1 MRIARLDL
9 DPQRAAPILGAA
21 LDLTMPLR
29 VTLLALAL
37 ALSVPPSAAADA
49 PVSDAVVTIVE
60 LDDVGGPFRL
70 SAARPN
76 PFTDATRLELTL
88 DAPTELTVSVYDA
101 LGRRVSLLHEG
112 ELRAGTYSLR
122 VEAGSLPPGLYL
134 VRATD
139 NRGSTATRSVSLTR

>member
-1 MRIARLDL
+1 M
-9 DPQRAAPILGAA
+9 A

-29 VTLLALAL
+29 VSLLAFAL
-37 ALSVPPSAAADA
+37 LVSVPSSTAAVA
-49 PVSDAVVTIVE
+49 PVSDAVVTLVE
-60 LDDVGGPFRL
+60 IDDIGGPFRL

-88 DAPTELTVSVYDA
+88 DAPTNLTVSVYDA

-112 ELRAGTYSLR
+112 ELRAGTYNLR

-139 NRGSTATRSVSLTR
+139 NRGATATRSISLTR